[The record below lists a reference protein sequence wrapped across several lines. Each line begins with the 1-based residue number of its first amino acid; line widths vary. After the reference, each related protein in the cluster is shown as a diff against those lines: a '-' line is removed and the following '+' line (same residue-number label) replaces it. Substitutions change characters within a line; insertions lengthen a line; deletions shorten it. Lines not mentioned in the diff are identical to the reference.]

1 MLPGKVKGDNGSQ
14 PGGDGYFFLVPGSI
28 AVPVRVDLGFFSFL
42 SSASFVV
49 EVFLAD
55 LAVDFSFELVSSA
68 ISTSS
73 SSFSSSGSDNLT
85 SILWSFRIANHR
97 TIFLRSLLY
106 TLSKSRSGYTFSK
119 YFFTAAASFSSGN
132 FT

>member
-1 MLPGKVKGDNGSQ
+1 MKMAVSQVGDS
-14 PGGDGYFFLVPGSI
+14 YFFLVPGFF
-28 AVPVRVDLGFFSFL
+28 AVPEREDFDFFSFV
-42 SSASFVV
+42 SSASFAL

-73 SSFSSSGSDNLT
+73 SSVSSSGSDNLI
-85 SILWSFRIANHR
+85 SILWSFRIAYHR

-119 YFFTAAASFSSGN
+119 YFFTAA
-132 FT
+132 